1 MVITASTGRS
11 ASVSAVAR
19 ASAAPWSG
27 LVPAISSSSSTSAEP
42 ATEAFKISATFA
54 RCPENVDRSPST
66 DCRSPMSARTASKK
80 PIRLPGAAA
89 TSSPA
94 RAISAA
100 SPTVF
105 MSTVL
110 PPAFGP
116 LTIRTAA
123 AAPPSATS
131 LATTA
136 PVAPDA
142 A

>member
-1 MVITASTGRS
+1 
-11 ASVSAVAR
+11 
-19 ASAAPWSG
+19 
-27 LVPAISSSSSTSAEP
+27 
-42 ATEAFKISATFA
+42 
-54 RCPENVDRSPST
+54 
-66 DCRSPMSARTASKK
+66 MSARTASKK
-80 PIRLPGAAA
+80 PTRLPGAAA
-89 TSSPA
+89 TSRPA